1 MESTAHPKN
10 TITIDSTIGEN
21 YALPLNVTAASLL
34 NNKGRSC
41 KVEWYVF
48 ESDLTDETKSVLER
62 VYRDTDITF
71 HWVHQPLS
79 EFEHLPQGGRG
90 LARMYQ
96 RLAIADSFPPE
107 LTTLLYLDADLLV
120 LGNIEELMLND
131 LENDVVGAVQDM
143 AVPTVSSPLGLHDFQ
158 KMNIPPDKPC
168 FNAGVLLMN
177 LSRWKQEH
185 VAEKALPYL
194 ESGIRIRL
202 LDQDAL
208 NAVLYS
214 AWKPLHYRWNV
225 IGSIAGRP
233 FFKAKHLNK
242 KQYMESLSDPAI
254 IHFGGYMKPWLIQKL
269 GNKWDDEYNKVLAN
283 QGFDFVYQRSA
294 KTAFY
299 SLYDRYF
306 RSCLYPVERAVWKH
320 LY

>member
-1 MESTAHPKN
+1 MESTAHPKK
-10 TITIDSTIGEN
+10 TITIASTIGEN

-34 NNKGRSC
+34 KNKGRSC

-48 ESDLTDETKSVLER
+48 ESDLTDETKSILER
-62 VYRDTDITF
+62 LYRDTDITF

-90 LARMYQ
+90 VARMYQ
-96 RLAIADSFPPE
+96 RLAIADYFPPE

-120 LGNIEELMLND
+120 LGNIEELMLTD
-131 LENDVVGAVQDM
+131 LEDFVVGAVQDM
-143 AVPTVSSPLGLHDFQ
+143 AVPLVSSPLGLQDFQ
-158 KMNIPPDKPC
+158 KMNILPDKPY

-177 LSRWKQEH
+177 LTRWKQEH
-185 VAEKALPYL
+185 VTRRTMAYL
-194 ESGIRIRL
+194 ESGKRIRL

-208 NAVLYS
+208 NAVLHS
-214 AWKPLHYRWNV
+214 VWKPLHYRWNV

-283 QGFDFVYQRSA
+283 QGLDFVHQRTA
-294 KTAFY
+294 KAAFY

-306 RSCLYPVERAVWKH
+306 RSCFYPLERAVWKH